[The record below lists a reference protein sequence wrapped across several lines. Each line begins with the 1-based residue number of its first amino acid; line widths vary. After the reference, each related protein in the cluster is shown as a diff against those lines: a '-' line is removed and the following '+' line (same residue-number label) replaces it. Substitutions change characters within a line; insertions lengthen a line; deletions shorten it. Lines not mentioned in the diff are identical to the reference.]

1 MSDIK
6 EKETVSTEDNSVD
19 TMEVYLRLKGDN
31 EKDYLVTLP
40 KKTPLKDT
48 AIFSKELLNLEN
60 SRLIDEFKIVLK
72 PTIFHKNSLSIIN
85 KSCHPG
91 LLIKEGSSIIYDY
104 DADEAQ
110 YLKPLD
116 LSKSVEDQL
125 WPHQLILPKWDLNY
139 FTIFTYI
146 GIMTVWLISDIPQYI
161 NPWKNMNLTY
171 LLNLFFFK
179 VFKYLE
185 VDYIADLIEK
195 DMIEVNSLNNDS
207 SMILLWGIYF
217 LHIFKVIVITF
228 FLKVGMINP
237 PSFNPFF
244 YYFKYFKEGD
254 YQKKNQSALNH
265 YMASL
270 GMNGI
275 KRFNIDQYK
284 NYVYSYWLKKAGNDQ
299 VKAYKTGYFKYMKGE
314 YVPLKKGEGFDSNLK
329 DRFTVDTFDILE
341 KENKFVLS
349 EAYYQ
354 EVFKTMVS
362 IMNSLD
368 ELAFINTLKDF
379 KKFGINECSNE
390 TLNSIYIKRKE
401 VEDEKEKTKK

>member
-6 EKETVSTEDNSVD
+6 ENATSEETSID

-31 EKDYLVTLP
+31 EKDYLLTLP

-48 AIFSKELLNLEN
+48 AIFSKELLNLN
-60 SRLIDEFKIVLK
+60 HSRLINEFKIVLK
-72 PTIFHKNSLSIIN
+72 PTVFHKNTLSIIN

-91 LLIKEGSSIIYDY
+91 LLIREGSSIIYDY
-104 DADEAQ
+104 DADESEH
-110 YLKPLD
+110 LKPLD
-116 LSKSVEDQL
+116 LQKSVEDQL
-125 WPHQLILPKWDLNY
+125 WPHQLILPKWELDY
-139 FTIFTYI
+139 FSIFTYI
-146 GIMTVWLISDIPQYI
+146 TLMTVWLISDIPQYI
-161 NPWKNMNLTY
+161 NPWKNKNLTH

-185 VDYIADLIEK
+185 VDYLADLIEK

-207 SMILLWGIYF
+207 SLILLWGIYF
-217 LHIFKVIVITF
+217 LHILKVVVITF
-228 FLKVGMINP
+228 FLKVGLINP
-237 PSFNPFF
+237 PSFNPLF
-244 YYFKYFKEGD
+244 YYFKYFKEGET
-254 YQKKNQSALNH
+254 QKKSQLALNH

-284 NYVYSYWLKKAGNDQ
+284 NYVYSYWLKKADNDQ
-299 VKAYKTGYFKYMKGE
+299 VKAYKTGYFPYMKGE
-314 YVPLKKGEGFDSNLK
+314 YVALKKGEGFDSNLE
-329 DRFTVDTFDILE
+329 DRFTTNTFDVLE

-362 IMNSLD
+362 IMNSQD

-379 KKFGINECSNE
+379 KRFGINECPNE
-390 TLNSIYIKRKE
+390 TLNSIYLKRRE
-401 VEDEKEKTKK
+401 IDEKKKE